1 MAFWAICKIY
11 LRTVLAVLLRS
22 YEGNLLM
29 FLSLLLL
36 IVLLA
41 GVTLL
46 VQRRATGLT
55 DGLGFPAAEA
65 EFSSFPTKC
74 KAFLVMSIQILSMK
88 VPARINFGDQK
99 ECRRT

>member
-1 MAFWAICKIY
+1 MAFWVICKIN
-11 LRTVLAVLLRS
+11 LTAVPVVLLRS
-22 YEGNLLM
+22 YGGNLLV

-55 DGLGFPAAEA
+55 VGLGFPAAEA
-65 EFSSFPTKC
+65 KC
-74 KAFLVMSIQILSMK
+74 FNQMQGIS
-88 VPARINFGDQK
+88 GDVHPDF
-99 ECRRT
+99 EHEPVR